1 MDDGHEYDGGDDQ
14 AALAFVQL
22 GREVSLL
29 RAAIEVLT
37 ATRESADAPDY
48 EPTLARTEKVLAVLV
63 RQIDAMSKSPAMML
77 TPEQMGQRLNAA
89 VTDAVRELRHQIG
102 TTDTMLRNVAGS
114 LADRLGSARRGD
126 EQNRL
131 LLWTGLGGLV
141 LGVLLYAIM
150 AGPIVRLMPSN
161 WLWPERMAARS
172 LRMPMWEGGQRLMRA
187 GDPQAFAGVLA
198 GNRLATANREQLE
211 ACRMQAA
218 KASKVVRCTIDVG
231 KGEQDGQ

>member
-1 MDDGHEYDGGDDQ
+1 MDDGDEYDGGDDQ

-29 RAAIEVLT
+29 RAAIEGLT
-37 ATRESADAPDY
+37 AAREFADTPDY
-48 EPTLARTEKVLAVLV
+48 EPTLARTEKVLAALV

-77 TPEQMGQRLNAA
+77 TPEEMGQRLNAA

-114 LADRLGSARRGD
+114 LSDRLGSARRGD

-141 LGVLLYAIM
+141 LGVLLYAIV
-150 AGPIVRLMPSN
+150 AGPIVRLMPSS
-161 WLWPERMAARS
+161 WLWPERIAARAVAE
-172 LRMPMWEGGQRLMRA
+172 PTPWEAGKHLMRRA
-187 GDPQAFAGVLA
+187 SPASWNGIVSAADLA
-198 GNRLATANREQLE
+198 KDNRETIDR
-211 ACRMQAA
+211 CRTAAA
-218 KASKVVRCTIDVG
+218 KVKSRTVHCTIDV
-231 KGEQDGQ
+231 KAAE

>member
-29 RAAIEVLT
+29 RAAIEGLT
-37 ATRESADAPDY
+37 AARESADPPDY
-48 EPTLARTEKVLAVLV
+48 EPTLARTEKVLAALV

-77 TPEQMGQRLNAA
+77 TPEEMGQRLNAA

-114 LADRLGSARRGD
+114 LSDRLGSARRGD

-141 LGVLLYAIM
+141 LGLLLYAIV
-150 AGPIVRLMPSN
+150 AGPIVRLMPSS

-172 LRMPMWEGGQRLMRA
+172 LRMPMWEGGQRMMHAASPEAFAAIMA
-187 GDPQAFAGVLA
+187 GD
-198 GNRLATANREQLE
+198 RIITANREALE
-211 ACRMQAA
+211 ACRKRANKTPDEIKCA
-218 KASKVVRCTIDVG
+218 VKLRR
-231 KGEQDGQ
+231 